1 MIQDESTQVQEMV
14 HRLEVGAWKKV
25 VLIAALCLAV
35 AGLASLYLFFQFRG
49 LDSETAMDQAQLG
62 RQIASGA
69 GYTTLY
75 IRPMAM
81 WQFLNHEEK
90 LPEGAFPDT
99 YNFPLN
105 PLLNAALLRP
115 IKHWWPMDPS
125 EPVYLGDRV
134 IAGAG
139 LVLFI
144 ASLFVFFFILR
155 NLFDSKLAWM
165 SVGLVLVTD
174 MMWRFSVSGLPQML
188 MLFLFA
194 LALLLLQ
201 RALAARDEKKNGFAM
216 ILLSG
221 AALLFGLM
229 TLAQPLSAWIF
240 LGFAVFVFAWF
251 RPRAVS
257 GLLVLFLYAAV
268 VTPWLVRNYSVS
280 GNPFGLSIFSIL
292 DGTTGSELSFMS
304 NLQPDLSAFGAVRGK
319 LRSGITGQFH
329 NLFSFIGYNIA
340 AAAFFFSL
348 LHVFRRPGSNMMRWA
363 LLLMWVFAAFGMA
376 VFPPRGEVSANQL
389 HVLFLPMFVAYG
401 MAFLLVLFNRLN
413 LHFHPARIAFITLVF
428 LASAM
433 PMVVNLLTASPMRVA
448 WPPYVAPFINTVC
461 RWMDTNEVI
470 SSDMP
475 WATAWYGNVRS
486 LLLPATVKQFTL
498 INDYKY
504 LGGPIGGLYLTPV
517 SGNRPFISQ
526 IAKGE
531 YREWASF
538 IMRTADLTR
547 FPLQYFTPLPIDN
560 ECVFYS
566 TRDRWTPREQP

>member
-1 MIQDESTQVQEMV
+1 MIHDESRQVQEMI
-14 HRLEVGAWKKV
+14 HRLEFGSWKKF
-25 VLIAALCLAV
+25 VLIGTLFVAV
-35 AGLASLYLFFQFRG
+35 AGLASLYLLLQFRG

-62 RQIASGA
+62 RQIAAGA

-90 LPEGAFPDT
+90 LPEDLFPDT

-105 PLLNAALLRP
+105 PLFNAALLRP
-115 IKHWWPMDPS
+115 IKHLWPMEPS
-125 EPVYLGDRV
+125 EPVYIGDRV

-139 LVLFI
+139 VALFI

-155 NLFDSKLAWM
+155 SLFDSKLAWM

-174 MMWRFSVSGLPQML
+174 MAWRFSVSGLPQML
-188 MLFLFA
+188 MLFLFS
-194 LALLLLQ
+194 LAIYLLN
-201 RALAARDEKKNGFAM
+201 RALTARDEKKNGLAM
-216 ILLSG
+216 SLLAG
-221 AALLFGLM
+221 CALLFGLM

-240 LGFAVFVFAWF
+240 LGFAVFVFVWF
-251 RPRAVS
+251 RPRAVA

-268 VTPWLVRNYSVS
+268 VTPWLVRNYSVT

-319 LRSGITGQFH
+319 LRAGVTDQFH
-329 NLFSFIGYNIA
+329 NLFSYIGYNVA

-348 LHVFRRPGSNMMRWA
+348 LHVFRRAVTNMMRWA
-363 LLLMWVFAAFGMA
+363 LTLMWVFAAFGMA
-376 VFPPRGEVSANQL
+376 VFSPRGAVSANQL
-389 HVLFLPMFVAYG
+389 HMLFLPVFVAYG
-401 MAFLLVLFNRLN
+401 MAFLLVLFGRLN
-413 LHFHPARIAFITLVF
+413 LHFQPLRIAFITIIF
-428 LASAM
+428 LSSAM
-433 PMVVNLLTASPMRVA
+433 PMAVNLLTASPMRVA

-461 RWMDTNEVI
+461 RWMDPGEI
-470 SSDMP
+470 ICSDMP
-475 WATAWYGNVRS
+475 WATAWYGNVPS
-486 LLLPATVKQFTL
+486 LLLPSTVKQFTL

-504 LGGPIGGLYLTPV
+504 LGGPIGSLYLTPV

-560 ECVFYS
+560 ECVLYS